1 MNCLLEC
8 LLTSNSMWSLNR
20 KCELILAETPVCKQF
35 VLFFFLGG
43 GGSGPQLWSYNNM
56 CNTHSS
62 RVFMHPVA
70 LGAGGSSGVCFRSA
84 ACMSWDQASETEISI
99 KPWFY
104 NRCYFTINTTNLS
117 LSQLVTILYFLVPR
131 HSHFPFSKRHP
142 FCGQN
147 HLLTSISFK
156 EHSLLTLH
164 TTLEKSSTRTHTHT
178 PVPRVGVFISHKVHM
193 YWKPSGPFVW
203 QPSGGS
209 SHLTYG
215 TRVLQCHLVGVLT
228 LQTVHTCFSAT
239 WWEYSPYTQYRRASV
254 PPAQLFSGRD
264 SAPSSSS
271 PSSPHFSAAT
281 GSSAVHEPYLWRT
294 SLFIL
299 DDGDTWTR
307 QRLNKV
313 FMTNRQHH
321 DHHDRP

>member
-1 MNCLLEC
+1 
-8 LLTSNSMWSLNR
+8 
-20 KCELILAETPVCKQF
+20 
-35 VLFFFLGG
+35 
-43 GGSGPQLWSYNNM
+43 
-56 CNTHSS
+56 
-62 RVFMHPVA
+62 MHPVA

-254 PPAQLFSGRD
+254 PPAQLFFWSWLC
-264 SAPSSSS
+264 AFFIFAI
-271 PSSPHFSAAT
+271 FSAFFCCDWIFCCPRAIPVKNKLVYT
-281 GSSAVHEPYLWRT
+281 WRWRHVNET
-294 SLFIL
+294 
-299 DDGDTWTR
+299 
-307 QRLNKV
+307 KA
-313 FMTNRQHH
+313 
-321 DHHDRP
+321 